1 MESGDFSLINTSQV
15 SDLVRTMSANPP
27 SLVPGWKIGPNQTL
41 AMLHKNQWFRGVAV
55 AKTGD
60 TFTVYRSLQLTTSSC
75 NCWLIPLP
83 FFFCFPAPHPSSNI
97 CRVDLGDIL
106 NVPKASLRPLPS
118 AYCRCLHLDISN
130 SFVIRAHMIV

>member
-1 MESGDFSLINTSQV
+1 MLWWYLAISLRFNTSQV

-60 TFTVYRSLQLTTSSC
+60 TFTVYRSC
-75 NCWLIPLP
+75 NYPLP
-83 FFFCFPAPHPSSNI
+83 
-97 CRVDLGDIL
+97 RVTVG
-106 NVPKASLRPLPS
+106 
-118 AYCRCLHLDISN
+118 
-130 SFVIRAHMIV
+130 